1 MLIIVRVC
9 LGHHT
14 QDATEV
20 VSSLAADAAHES
32 MIQQSL
38 KFPSWQVLNIK
49 PGSEEKLH
57 DHFQEG
63 M

>member
-9 LGHHT
+9 LRHNT

-20 VSSLAADAAHES
+20 VASLAANAAHAS

-38 KFPSWQVLNIK
+38 KFPSRQVLNIK

-57 DHFQEG
+57 DHFQEC